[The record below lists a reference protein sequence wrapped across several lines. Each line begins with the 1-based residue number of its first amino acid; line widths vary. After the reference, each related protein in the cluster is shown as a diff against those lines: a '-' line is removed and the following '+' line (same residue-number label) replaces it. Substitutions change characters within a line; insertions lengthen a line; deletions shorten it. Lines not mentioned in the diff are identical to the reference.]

1 MHVAAGRLG
10 QREARGGRVADVVQV
25 DRLAL
30 VGAGNA
36 LDREV
41 EPPADRDGAA
51 HAAALDLD
59 RLGLRAGELADQR
72 AERCLRPRA
81 LAARNRREGLALLL
95 RRAFIEDEA
104 DRPVALDHRAWC
116 VQQDGEAETVEP
128 GAPVLPALDVEH
140 EPRVARSLRRPCRQA
155 RGRTGTHRIAVA
167 RLEVLTADLPL
178 NVRHHQPPLTVRA
191 PVTSRTR
198 AGPWPDRAGEP
209 RSRPAPPAR
218 RRSFAQST
226 RRGAGVFRPRP
237 RTR

>member
-1 MHVAAGRLG
+1 MPST
-10 QREARGGRVADVVQV
+10 ARSSIPLIETERRMPLLSILIG
-25 DRLAL
+25 L
-30 VGAGNA
+30 
-36 LDREV
+36 
-41 EPPADRDGAA
+41 
-51 HAAALDLD
+51 AAAPANVPIS
-59 RLGLRAGELADQR
+59 GPSAAIGPPPLATRD
-72 AERCLRPRA
+72 
-81 LAARNRREGLALLL
+81 RRECLALLL
-95 RRAFIEDEA
+95 RRALVQHEA

-167 RLEVLTADLPL
+167 RFEVLAADLPL
-178 NVRHHQPPLTVRA
+178 NVRHHRPPLTVRA

-198 AGPWPDRAGEP
+198 AGPWPDRAGGP

-226 RRGAGVFRPRP
+226 RRGARVFRSRP